1 MSEANNQAD
10 LEPEGKQILGHPA
23 GLFILFGAE
32 MWERFCFY
40 GMRTLLVLYMVQGF
54 LEYNDET
61 AYGVYGSYNSLVYLT
76 PILGGLLADRLL
88 GYRRAIMLG
97 AVLMALGEFSLLVE
111 DPIFFYSGMAL
122 LIVGNGYFKP
132 NISTIVGKLYPQGD
146 PRRDGGFTIFYMGIN
161 IGAFLSTL
169 ICGYIGERYGWN
181 YGFGLAGIGMLLGL
195 AIFSMGGGLLQ
206 GQGLPPNPEKAR
218 KLFPLVVLGSL
229 LAAPVIAI
237 LLQHHGIV
245 EILLVVAAIVV
256 IGYLLYEA
264 FKEELVQRQK
274 IFVILVLAFFH
285 MVFWSC
291 FEQAGSSLTLF
302 AERNVD
308 RMIGAWEFPTT
319 WGQTFNPLFIVLFA
333 PVLAA
338 LWPMLSR
345 KKMNPSIPNKFTLGL
360 IQVGLG
366 FGVLV
371 MAAKMLETAGLVPLG
386 TLVFCYLLHTTG
398 ELCLS
403 PVGLSMV
410 TKLAPARMTGMVMGV
425 WFLSIAGGH
434 AVAAAFARFTGGA
447 ATDGEV
453 EVEAVAS
460 LGVYSNVFGQIFWFA
475 VGAAVL
481 LLLLSP
487 ILKKWLHGV
496 E

>member
-1 MSEANNQAD
+1 MSESNGSAIPA
-10 LEPEGKQILGHPA
+10 PVGKQILGHPA

-40 GMRTLLVLYMVQGF
+40 GMRTLLTLYMVQGF
-54 LEYNDET
+54 LGYADDQ
-61 AYGVYGSYNSLVYLT
+61 AYHVYGSYNSMVYLT
-76 PILGGLLADRLL
+76 PLLGGLLADRLL

-97 AVLMALGEFSLLVE
+97 AVLMALGEFALLVQQ
-111 DPIFFYSGMAL
+111 PMFFFGGMAL

-169 ICGYIGERYGWN
+169 ICGYIGEEYGWH
-181 YGFGLAGIGMLLGL
+181 YGFGLAGIGMLIGL
-195 AIFSMGGGLLQ
+195 TIFGSGQGLLQ
-206 GQGLPPNPEKAR
+206 GKGKAPDSAR
-218 KLFPLVVLGSL
+218 ANKMFPLVILGSL
-229 LAAPVIAI
+229 LAVPII
-237 LLQHHGIV
+237 YTLLQRHVWVEWLMGISAV
-245 EILLVVAAIVV
+245 IVL
-256 IGYLLYEA
+256 GYLLLTA
-264 FKEELVQRQK
+264 IREEVVQRHK
-274 IFVILVLAFFH
+274 MYVILVLIFFH
-285 MVFWSC
+285 MLFWAF

-302 AERNVD
+302 TERNVD
-308 RMIGAWEFPTT
+308 RMVGTWEFPTT
-319 WGQTFNPLFIVLFA
+319 WGQTFNPFFIVVLAPLF
-333 PVLAA
+333 AA

-345 KKMNPSIPNKFTLGL
+345 KKMNPSIPNKFSLGL
-360 IQVGLG
+360 LQVGLG

-371 MAAKMLETAGLVPLG
+371 VASKFLATAGLVPLF
-386 TLVFCYLLHTTG
+386 TLVFCYFLHTTG

-410 TKLAPARMTGMVMGV
+410 TKLAPERMTGMVMGA
-425 WFLSIAGGH
+425 WFMSIAGAH
-434 AVAAAFARFTGGA
+434 TVAAAIAALTGGA
-447 ATDGEV
+447 GNGADASATD
-453 EVEAVAS
+453 S
-460 LGVYSNVFGQIFWFA
+460 LAVYSGVFGQIFIVA

-481 LLLLSP
+481 LFLLSP